1 MEFKPHDYQ
10 QHTTQFIEDHP
21 QAAIFL
27 SMGMGKTVST
37 LTAINNLIY
46 REFAVQKAL
55 VIAPLRVARDTWPEE
70 IHKWDHLK
78 GLRCSVIIGAKD
90 QRARAVATDADVYVV
105 NRENVAW
112 LVDHCWPHWPF
123 DMVIIDELSSFKNHQ
138 SVRFKKLKKAL
149 PKIDR
154 IIGLTGTPAPN
165 SLMDIWAPFRL
176 IDGGHRLGKF
186 IGKYRE
192 AYFVPDKRNGPQV
205 YSWKLR
211 PGAEDDIYDKIGDIT
226 LSMKTADYL
235 TLPECTYATNRVT
248 LDAGEQQLYRQFVR
262 DMVIELDGETIDAAN
277 AATLSGKLQQLASGA
292 IHQDDGY
299 TTIHTKKLD
308 ALEDIVEAAN
318 GQTVLVAYW
327 FTHDADRI
335 LNRLP
340 QAVKLNTADDFHA
353 WNAGTVPLG
362 LIHPASAGH
371 GLNLQSGGH
380 ILVWFTTP
388 WSLELYEQANA
399 RLHRQGQAE
408 PVTITHIVTAG
419 TVDEQILTALSK
431 KAITQQALISAV
443 SAVLKGKNYG
453 IDSKAA

>member
-1 MEFKPHDYQ
+1 M
-10 QHTTQFIEDHP
+10 
-21 QAAIFL
+21 
-27 SMGMGKTVST
+27 
-37 LTAINNLIY
+37 
-46 REFAVQKAL
+46 
-55 VIAPLRVARDTWPEE
+55 
-70 IHKWDHLK
+70 
-78 GLRCSVIIGAKD
+78 
-90 QRARAVATDADVYVV
+90 
-105 NRENVAW
+105 
-112 LVDHCWPHWPF
+112 
-123 DMVIIDELSSFKNHQ
+123 
-138 SVRFKKLKKAL
+138 
-149 PKIDR
+149 
-154 IIGLTGTPAPN
+154 
-165 SLMDIWAPFRL
+165 
-176 IDGGHRLGKF
+176 
-186 IGKYRE
+186 
-192 AYFVPDKRNGPQV
+192 
-205 YSWKLR
+205 
-211 PGAEDDIYDKIGDIT
+211 
-226 LSMKTADYL
+226 
-235 TLPECTYATNRVT
+235 T
-248 LDAGEQQLYRQFVR
+248 LDAREQQLYRQFVR

-292 IHQDDGY
+292 IHQDDGC

-327 FTHDADRI
+327 FTYDADRI

-431 KAITQQALISAV
+431 KAITQHALISAV

-453 IDSKAA
+453 IDSKVA